1 MRYLFDSNACLLVIY
16 QIFEHF
22 NSVQRCNKRPASFAQ
37 QDPGRRVKQEQEAS
51 AKPRTSLSV
60 NLCRA
65 RGVESKGSKLLL
77 IFQAKA
83 QANPDRFSVVAA
95 VASLAG
101 VGAYAGFVSQ
111 CRSKNECNTVHSY
124 AVIVPVSVRQKRS
137 FPGCP
142 TPNVRPDANHTT

>member
-1 MRYLFDSNACLLVIY
+1 MD
-16 QIFEHF
+16 
-22 NSVQRCNKRPASFAQ
+22 
-37 QDPGRRVKQEQEAS
+37 
-51 AKPRTSLSV
+51 
-60 NLCRA
+60 
-65 RGVESKGSKLLL
+65 
-77 IFQAKA
+77 
-83 QANPDRFSVVAA
+83 QANPVRFSVVAA